1 MAWTADRSTCRV
13 IRSCL
18 AIITIYSP
26 RWRRCRVDD
35 PQPSYCPKKLSF
47 TTVSPIRNNYQ
58 GQKDGGGR
66 SDHIEWRQFHNES
79 SRKGLVLR

>member
-26 RWRRCRVDD
+26 AGDGAALTTHNRVIV
-35 PQPSYCPKKLSF
+35 QKKLSF